1 MKLYMVLST
10 SLFFLSIPMIGL
22 TQPVTQPRLPI
33 VKPETVGMISSRL
46 KNLDT
51 VIEQAI
57 AEKNT
62 AGAVILVGHR
72 GKIVYRKAYGYRM
85 LVPKKVPM
93 TIDTMFDLASVTK
106 PTAAGT
112 SIMLLVEEGKLR
124 MYDRVSMFVPEFG
137 QKGKEKVTILH
148 LITHCSGLPAWD
160 KYFLKDG
167 IDKQGVIL
175 DICSKSTAYEPGT
188 KFVYSDLGYIMLGE
202 IVERVSGMP
211 LDQFAKKRIFEPL
224 GMNDTM
230 YNPPDALKPR
240 CAATEVQNGV
250 PLQGR
255 VHDGNAYVMG
265 GVSGHAG
272 LFSTVDDL
280 AVYCQM
286 LLNGGS
292 FGKVRILG
300 PLTVKAITSNQ
311 SPVPDVQRGYGWDIG
326 SSYSTLRGDI
336 FPKGSLGHTGWTGTS
351 IWIDLNSKTF
361 VILLCNRNHPT
372 EDGDVTRLRTLVS
385 NIVAG
390 SIVE

>member
-1 MKLYMVLST
+1 MNLKHMILST
-10 SLFFLSIPMIGL
+10 SLLLLSVPLVGITKPAQPRIPM
-22 TQPVTQPRLPI
+22 
-33 VKPETVGMISSRL
+33 VKPEAVGMISSRL

-57 AEKNT
+57 QEKNT
-62 AGAVILVGHR
+62 AGAVVIVGHQ

-93 TIDTMFDLASVTK
+93 TADTMFDLASVTK

-112 SIMLLVEEGKLR
+112 SIMILIEEGKLR
-124 MYDRVSMFVPEFG
+124 MYDRVSTFIPEFG
-137 QKGKEKVTILH
+137 QKGKERVTILH

-160 KYFLKDG
+160 KYFEKKG
-167 IDKQGVIL
+167 IDKKGIIL
-175 DICSKSTAYEPGT
+175 DIASKSTTYEPGT
-188 KFVYSDLGYIMLGE
+188 KFVYSDLGFITLGE
-202 IVERVSGMP
+202 IVERASGMP
-211 LDQFAKKRIFEPL
+211 LEQFAKKRIFEPL
-224 GMNDTM
+224 GMKDTM

-240 CAATEVQNGV
+240 CAATEVQNGKT
-250 PLQGR
+250 LQGT
-255 VHDGNAYVMG
+255 VHDGNAATMG

-292 FGKVRILG
+292 FGKTRIFG
-300 PLTVKAITSNQ
+300 PLTVRAITSNQ

-361 VILLCNRNHPT
+361 IVLLCNRNHPT

>member
-1 MKLYMVLST
+1 MHLTPMIIST
-10 SLFFLSIPMIGL
+10 SLLLFAVPMVGMTKSVLPRIPM
-22 TQPVTQPRLPI
+22 
-33 VKPETVGMISSRL
+33 VKPESVGMISSRL

-62 AGAVILVGHR
+62 AGAVVLVGHR
-72 GKIVYRKAYGYRM
+72 GKIVYRKAYGYRS
-85 LVPKKVPM
+85 LEPKKVPM
-93 TIDTMFDLASVTK
+93 TVDTMFDLASVTK
-106 PTAAGT
+106 PTATGT
-112 SIMLLVEEGKLR
+112 SIMILVEEGKLR
-124 MYDRVSMFVPEFG
+124 MYDRVSTFIPEFG
-137 QKGKEKVTILH
+137 QKGKERVTVLE

-160 KYFLKDG
+160 KYFEKKG
-167 IDKQGVIL
+167 IDKQGIIL
-175 DICSKSTAYEPGT
+175 DICSKSTTYEPET
-188 KFVYSDLGYIMLGE
+188 KFVYSDLGFIMLGE

-211 LDQFAKKRIFEPL
+211 LDQFAKQRIFDPL
-224 GMNDTM
+224 GMKDTM
-230 YNPPDALKPR
+230 YNPPDALKSR
-240 CAATEVQNGV
+240 CAATEKQNGV
-250 PLQGR
+250 VFQGR
-255 VHDGNAYVMG
+255 VHDPNAYIMG

-280 AVYCQM
+280 AIYCQM

-292 FGKVRILG
+292 FGKTRILG
-300 PLTVKAITSNQ
+300 PLTVKAITANQ
-311 SPVPDVQRGYGWDIG
+311 SPVPDVERGYGWDIG

-361 VILLCNRNHPT
+361 IILLCNRNHPT
-372 EDGDVTRLRTLVS
+372 EDGEVTRLRTFVS